1 MSDIVNVINLIDKP
15 IDEVKEKLAIFS
27 SAFDI
32 NQLSQTGFSQMIHD
46 KKENLYNDIEHEVA
60 TYIQS
65 ASNNLIEVP
74 TNVFLLPLITT
85 DRFYLEKMNGIL
97 AHTDG
102 TSNIFMYLNVDKRVE
117 SKYIHSISFHE
128 YQHVVRN
135 TIVKK
140 KDPKTLLDV
149 IIDEGCSELFVE
161 YALGKDYVGR
171 WATAISNNEIDQYI
185 GRFKHKLSLTKV
197 DEIQKIMYGNT
208 LDYPLWLGYTM
219 GYYIVNKFMKK
230 APQTQFEHL
239 IRLNPY
245 QIYYNSTSID
255 R

>member
-1 MSDIVNVINLIDKP
+1 MMH
-15 IDEVKEKLAIFS
+15 E
-27 SAFDI
+27 
-32 NQLSQTGFSQMIHD
+32 
-46 KKENLYNDIEHEVA
+46 KKENLYHDIEHEVA
-60 TYIQS
+60 TYIKS
-65 ASNNLIEVP
+65 ASIKLMEVP

-85 DRFYLEKMNGIL
+85 DVFYLEKMNGIL

-102 TSNIFMYLNVDKRVE
+102 TSNIFIYLNVDKRVD
-117 SKYIHSISFHE
+117 SKFIQSISFHE

-149 IIDEGCSELFVE
+149 MIDEGCSELFVE
-161 YALGKDYVGR
+161 YALGKDFVGE
-171 WATAISNNEIDQYI
+171 WATSLSNNEINQYI
-185 GRFKHKLSLTKV
+185 ERFKHKLSLTKAE
-197 DEIQKIMYGNT
+197 EIQKFMYGNT
-208 LDYPLWLGYTM
+208 LEYPLWLGYSM
-219 GYYIVNKFMKK
+219 GYYIVNNFMKK
-230 APQTQFEHL
+230 EPQTQFEHL